1 MSGGEPDGRAEPARV
16 ERARDRSIRALTVAV
31 AACVT
36 ALVGVRA
43 SDAQVP
49 PVMGSTTTTTTT
61 AMAASGGSP
70 STTTTTESQ
79 PSGAQLASG
88 ANAAPEG
95 AEDAGGD
102 GAIAPAGGIVVPPEA
117 QRIIDSVRRSR
128 PSDDSALLAL
138 LPQLQSLGLSE
149 AEAYR
154 VGMGRFPI
162 AGPAHYSHDWLYPRY
177 GPGFRFHLG
186 TDVFAAYGT
195 PVRAPV
201 DGIAISANGG
211 LGGLTVKVVMPD
223 GTYFYLAH
231 LSALVDGFAE
241 GMPVTTGDIVG
252 YVGDSGNARGG
263 APHLHLG
270 IYPRGGPP
278 VDPKPILD
286 QFLAEAQARL
296 PAVLEALRAAQPQAS
311 ASTAVLPP
319 SDPRA
324 LRAMLATEVLHP
336 LAAGGDAVPSEVLY
350 LVGADPFDGPRALVD
365 LALAEL
371 IAEIDWSAR

>member
-1 MSGGEPDGRAEPARV
+1 M
-16 ERARDRSIRALTVAV
+16 AV
-31 AACVT
+31 AAGVA

-49 PVMGSTTTTTTT
+49 PTIGSTTTTTT
-61 AMAASGGSP
+61 AAVDGSP
-70 STTTTTESQ
+70 STTTNESQ

-88 ANAAPEG
+88 ASSAPAG

-102 GAIAPAGGIVVPPEA
+102 GAEAPAGGIVVPPEA
-117 QRIIDSVRRSR
+117 QRIISSVRRSG
-128 PSDDSALLAL
+128 PSDDSALLAV
-138 LPQLQSLGLSE
+138 LPELQALGLSE

-162 AGPAHYSHDWLYPRY
+162 AGPARYSHDWLFPRY

-201 DGIAISANGG
+201 DGIVISANGG

-231 LSALVDGFAE
+231 LSALAAGFAD

-270 IYPRGGPP
+270 IYPHGGPP
-278 VDPKPILD
+278 IDPKPILD
-286 QFLAEAQARL
+286 GFLAEARARM
-296 PAVLEALRAAQPQAS
+296 PAVLDALRAAQPQAS
-311 ASTAVLPP
+311 ASTATMPAAP
-319 SDPRA
+319 GSRS
-324 LRAMLATEVLHP
+324 LRPMLATDVLHP
-336 LAAGGDAVPSEVLY
+336 LTAGGDAVPSEVLY

-365 LALAEL
+365 LALSDL